1 MDVYPMFVIIGGE
14 ASMGVGDTFKHASE
28 IQKQEKWSL
37 GFYATIV
44 EVGNSYVHLGGAGK
58 RSISITMISKRSKRE
73 EMVLKSKP

>member
-28 IQKQEKWSL
+28 IQKQEKWSW

-44 EVGNSYVHLGGAGK
+44 EVGNSYVHLGGAEKKGQHLLQGFPK
-58 RSISITMISKRSKRE
+58 GRKERKWS
-73 EMVLKSKP
+73 